1 MPVADPEPGAAEAL
15 QERLHKDRALIGRT
29 LPRLFHGV
37 AAAVLGTHAIATGLL
52 AWIVFTEVF
61 PHPAMYLLMGI
72 LLWLLVAIRYTAWMA
87 HRRISAFLLLVASVG
102 LHVFWTAVLGDQ
114 VPARPVVTG
123 RVVARPDLPV
133 LYVPIALYALAMA
146 GLVGQAVAAL
156 RPSGR
161 RPGPG
166 RPDPRD

>member
-15 QERLHKDRALIGRT
+15 QERLHKDLVVIERT

-37 AAAVLGTHAIATGLL
+37 AAAVLGVHAIGTGLL

-61 PHPAMYLLMGI
+61 PYPAMYLLMGI

-87 HRRISAFLLLVASVG
+87 HRRISAFLLLVASLA
-102 LHVFWTAVLGDQ
+102 LHVFWTAVLADQ
-114 VPARPVVTG
+114 VPGRPIVTG

-133 LYVPIALYALAMA
+133 LYVPIAMYAMSMA
-146 GLVGQAVAAL
+146 GLVGQSVAAL
-156 RPSGR
+156 GPARRRPAPD
-161 RPGPG
+161 RPGPPG
-166 RPDPRD
+166 